1 MRSEW
6 SRITSYLT
14 IINLCKVKIA
24 GALDFKMAASCFLSI
39 TQEVINRIKEHTI
52 LKSTENSTKFGI
64 INDVKVLLFN
74 SSGNR
79 LLISAQV
86 IKHCNRMVSTT
97 KKT

>member
-6 SRITSYLT
+6 SRIASYLT

-64 INDVKVLLFN
+64 INQKNNVKVLLIELN
-74 SSGNR
+74 
-79 LLISAQV
+79 
-86 IKHCNRMVSTT
+86 
-97 KKT
+97 KTV